1 MNNVKIYNHFHNGDI
16 FFSRIMTNLLSDKFN
31 IEFFHNLKSPLFS
44 DLPNITETTGIPI
57 FFPVHENPIFTSNEN
72 DVELI
77 NNWIGQ
83 YQNRYIRIVNYGCSF
98 ENHFKLA
105 SEVCNKI
112 GFNPTIDY
120 KYLPKINSEL
130 VPNVLQINKKIEK
143 FKINFDK
150 LILIC
155 NGNVHSGQ
163 SSNFDFTNFIVEV
176 SNKFPKFLFLITQ
189 QINVK
194 LDNVIDTNS
203 ITNTIP
209 DLIQIGHISK
219 YCDVIIGRASGPY
232 CFSQNYDNLID
243 DNKVFCCF
251 CSIKEESYLWQDAKS
266 KVFWSNDYSESNILD
281 NMIKSITFL

>member
-1 MNNVKIYNHFHNGDI
+1 
-16 FFSRIMTNLLSDKFN
+16 MTNLLSDKFN